1 MTIDYLKDLLF
12 DAVNEYPALALRDLR
27 WNRERQALELT
38 LEDGSRFLLSVEE
51 LSGPLSSSGE

>member
-51 LSGPLSSSGE
+51 QS